1 MINWDTLEGNKD
13 WSDTEDD
20 YNLLGFQLVAQLEG
34 KKDLPYLD
42 TSLDQFPTIGIGF
55 NLAAGDVRIAVLD
68 AMGIVG
74 TSAAPF
80 RADVATYIAGGSG
93 EWGETGHTLT
103 DVRNSLNA
111 IISDAHTA
119 SVTPKTTFSMTVD
132 EMKAAFPIVAV
143 GKEEDIDSWLED
155 VPESRER
162 TVLLSLAYNQR
173 ATSPLLVEDGGL
185 ETAIVAGERA
195 EAWFEIRYNSN
206 AGSLEGDEHAEAKRR
221 YVESH
226 VFGLNE
232 KVDSTEVDWTAAD
245 ALAVFEMFNRHEEKI
260 RAYDELYGGEG
271 ATYGDQIEEANLDLT
286 VIETGSG
293 RDFGSVLDRQD
304 AFAPA
309 RAHLAAVYASFDEGH
324 IGEGELGQDVGLA
337 AWGSGENSM
346 RSGLEDLS
354 DQLEAEEQGGT
365 EHVEAILSLRADLA
379 GEDGEVYVAS
389 DTAFADEVTSEVAAH
404 TVDRPNMETITGEER
419 DLIFGTNGADT
430 LLAGGAD
437 DMVMG
442 GAGADYIDGGNG
454 LDIMSYAE
462 SNALVQVSL
471 GAGTASGG
479 FAAGDTLVGIEDIIG
494 SAYADEILGD
504 SNSNMLVG
512 ANGADILVGANG
524 DDIIHGGTGDDSI
537 SPGLGRDFLFGGE
550 GADTFVISHDGPG
563 YSEFSDIVFDAD
575 TLDAIYL
582 DGERLTHGIR
592 DGWLLEIDEF
602 ENEVWVP
609 NTEERWLIGIDDG
622 SIDFRMYG
630 DDLAINIF
638 NEGGEYFE
646 SILIKNFDIEGHDL
660 GLTLETWDN
669 RPQSLMGGGG
679 GGEQSLKAG
688 DVLASLED
696 SIHHAWDHAI
706 ERLPQI
712 VESGPNFGLSYVHQ
726 LDQVI
731 HGDG

>member
-1 MINWDTLEGNKD
+1 MITWDTLEGNKD
-13 WSDTEDD
+13 WESYETGDH
-20 YNLLGFQLVAQLEG
+20 YNDWAFEVIAQLEG
-34 KKDLPYLD
+34 AETLPYLD
-42 TSLDQFPTIGIGF
+42 TSNENFPTIGIGF
-55 NLAAGDVRIAVLD
+55 NLAADGVLEAVLD
-68 AMGIVG
+68 AMGL
-74 TSAAPF
+74 TETAAPSF
-80 RADVATYIAGGSG
+80 RADIVTAIESGEG
-93 EWGETGHTLT
+93 EWGTTGFQVGDLR
-103 DVRNSLNA
+103 DSLDA
-111 IISDAHTA
+111 IIDDAHSA
-119 SVTPKTTFSMTVD
+119 LVTDKTVFSMTEQD
-132 EMKAAFPIVAV
+132 MANAFPVVAV
-143 GKEEDIDSWLED
+143 AKEDDVDDWLADI
-155 VPESRER
+155 PESRER
-162 TVLLSLAYNQR
+162 IALLSLSYNQR
-173 ATSPLLVEDGGL
+173 AANPLLVNDGGL
-185 ETAIVAGERA
+185 ETAIVAGDRA

-206 AGSLEGDEHAEAKRR
+206 ANSLSSDQHAVAARR
-221 YVESH
+221 YLESH
-226 VFGLNE
+226 VFGLDE
-232 KVDSTEVDWTAAD
+232 KVDSTSVDWSVAE
-245 ALAVFEMFNRHEEKI
+245 ALAAFEMFNRHEEKI
-260 RAYDELYGGEG
+260 RAYDDRYGGES
-271 ATYGDQIEEANLDLT
+271 ATYGDQIEAANANLTAIEGEIGEDL
-286 VIETGSG
+286 
-293 RDFGSVLDRQD
+293 GSVLDRQD

-309 RAHLAAVYASFDEGH
+309 REYLAAVYASLDEGH
-324 IGEGELGQDVGLA
+324 IGEGELGQDIGLA
-337 AWGSGENSM
+337 AWGSGANSM
-346 RSGLEDLS
+346 RSGLEDLY
-354 DQLEAEEQGGT
+354 DQLEGEEQGGT
-365 EHVEAILSLRADLA
+365 EHVQAILSLREDLE
-379 GEDGEVYVAS
+379 GESGQVYVAS
-389 DTAFADEVTSEVAAH
+389 DSGVANEVAAH
-404 TVDRPNMETITGEER
+404 TVDRPSMESITGETR

-442 GAGADYIDGGNG
+442 SAGADYVDGGNG

-479 FAAGDTLVGIEDIIG
+479 FAAGDTLVGIEDVIG

-504 SNSNMLVG
+504 SNNNFLVG
-512 ANGADILVGANG
+512 ADGADILVGANG
-524 DDIIHGGTGDDSI
+524 DDIIQGGSGDDSI

-609 NTEERWLIGIDDG
+609 NAEERWLIGIDDG

-646 SILIKNFDIEGHDL
+646 SILVKNFDLEGHDL
-660 GLTLETWDN
+660 GITLETWDN

-688 DVLASLED
+688 ELFGSRED
-696 SIHHAWDHAI
+696 SPHHAWDYAV
-706 ERLPQI
+706 ERLPQMP
-712 VESGPNFGLSYVHQ
+712 EPGPSVGLARLHE
-726 LDQVI
+726 LDQGV